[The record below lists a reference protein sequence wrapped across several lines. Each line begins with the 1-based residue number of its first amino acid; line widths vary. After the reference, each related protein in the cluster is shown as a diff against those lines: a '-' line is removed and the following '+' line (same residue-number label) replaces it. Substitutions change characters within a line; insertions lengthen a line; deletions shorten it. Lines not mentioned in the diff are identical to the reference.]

1 MITEWLVKV
10 GAGFVDW
17 IVSLF
22 PTLALPDGLVH
33 LDDSVNGILAMGDG
47 LGAFFDWT
55 ALGLLAAIPLTVW
68 VAGLLLKGTR
78 ALLAHIPLIGGK
90 G

>member
-1 MITEWLVKV
+1 MIIEWIVNV
-10 GAGFVDW
+10 GAGFVNW

-22 PTLALPDGLVH
+22 PTLELPESLVH
-33 LDDSVNGILAMGDG
+33 LDDTINEILAMGDG

-55 ALGLLAAIPLTVW
+55 LIGVLAAIPLTIW
-68 VAGLLLKGTR
+68 VAGLLLRGAR
-78 ALLAHIPLIGGK
+78 VLIAHLPFIGGR